1 MGMAQVSQAGT
12 GLLYVLDASH
22 RWPNAPV
29 EGGWGPAP
37 GRGGGP
43 GDLPLE
49 GSSGWCLQLGCLVLK
64 VLSPSLLL

>member
-1 MGMAQVSQAGT
+1 VGMAQVSQAGT

-43 GDLPLE
+43 GDLR
-49 GSSGWCLQLGCLVLK
+49 LGGEVALGTCPWKAAVAG
-64 VLSPSLLL
+64 VYS